1 LTQEQIMKSRIIAIV
16 VAGLI
21 ANSAFA
27 GDFTSGSE
35 RKTNKEEGIGLG
47 AGAAIGAIAG
57 GPVGFVIGA
66 ALGGWTGDR
75 FHREKTAKLD
85 AQARSE
91 EAEQLASSLQ
101 AALKGSESENRQ
113 LRIVMLDQEEAYRQ
127 AIERALDVEIY
138 FHTGESTLDAAVQDR
153 VRQLGEIIRDFDEV
167 AVVVDGY
174 ADPRGDEGYNQQL
187 SAERAAAVRDTLIEA
202 GVPANRIVATAKG
215 EQDSQ
220 AVDGDLDA
228 MALERKVNLTIV
240 TSSPRENRVAQ
251 QR

>member
-1 LTQEQIMKSRIIAIV
+1 MKSKIIAIV
-16 VAGLI
+16 AAGLI
-21 ANSAFA
+21 ANA
-27 GDFTSGSE
+27 GWADDNQDGST

-75 FHREKTAKLD
+75 FHREKTAKLE

-91 EAEQLASSLQ
+91 EAETLASSLQ
-101 AALKGSESENRQ
+101 TTLDGRENENRQ

-127 AIERALDVEIY
+127 ALERALDVEIY

-153 VRQLGEIIRDFDEV
+153 IKQLGEIIRDFEQV
-167 AVVVDGY
+167 AVVVEGFT
-174 ADPRGDEGYNQQL
+174 DPRGDEDYNEQL
-187 SAERAAAVRDTLIEA
+187 SAERAAAVRDTLIA
-202 GVPANRIVATAKG
+202 SGVSSDRIVATAMG
-215 EQDSQ
+215 EKSSRASED
-220 AVDGDLDA
+220 DLDA

-240 TSSPRENRVAQ
+240 SSPPRENRVAQ